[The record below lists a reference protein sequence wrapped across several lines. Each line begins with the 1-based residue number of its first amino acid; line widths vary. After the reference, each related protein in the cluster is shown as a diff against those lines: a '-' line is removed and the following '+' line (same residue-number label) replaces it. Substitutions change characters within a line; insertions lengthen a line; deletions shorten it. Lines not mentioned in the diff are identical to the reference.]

1 MTRIWFDMDGT
12 IADFYG
18 VDGWL
23 ESIKAGETRPYEVA
37 KGLGNLA
44 YIARLLK
51 KAQAKGHEVGI
62 ISWTAKVDLPA
73 FHKATETAK
82 RDWLARHLPSVKWNT
97 IKVVAY
103 GTDKKTAT
111 GGGILFD
118 DEEGNRKAWGEGAY
132 TPAEIIEVLKALTR

>member
-18 VDGWL
+18 VEGWL
-23 ESIKAGETRPYEVA
+23 KSIKAGETRPYEKA
-37 KGLGNLA
+37 KGLGNTA
-44 YIARLLK
+44 YIARLLNK
-51 KAQAKGHEVGI
+51 VQAKGCEVGI
-62 ISWTAKVDLPA
+62 ISWTARNGSVEYN
-73 FHKATETAK
+73 KAVETAK
-82 RDWLARHLPSVKWNT
+82 RIWLGKHFPSVKWNT

-118 DEEGNRKAWGEGAY
+118 DEEPNRKAWGKGAY
-132 TPAEIIEVLKALTR
+132 TPAEITEVLKALTR

>member
-18 VDGWL
+18 VAGWL
-23 ESIKAGETRPYEVA
+23 ESIKAGETRPYEKA
-37 KGLGNLA
+37 KGLGNTA
-44 YIARLLK
+44 HIARLLNK
-51 KAQAKGHEVGI
+51 VQALGYEVGI
-62 ISWTAKVDLPA
+62 ISWTARNGSVEYN
-73 FHKATETAK
+73 KAVETAK
-82 RDWLARHLPSVKWNT
+82 RVWLGKHFPSVKWDN

-132 TPAEIIEVLKALTR
+132 TPAEIAEVLKALTR

>member
-1 MTRIWFDMDGT
+1 MTRSWFDMDGT
-12 IADFYG
+12 IADFYE

-23 ESIKAGETRPYEVA
+23 ESIKAGETRPYEKA
-37 KGLGNLA
+37 KGLGNTA
-44 YIARLLK
+44 HIARLLNK
-51 KAQAKGHEVGI
+51 VKVLGYEVGI
-62 ISWTAKVDLPA
+62 ISWTARNGSVEYN
-73 FHKATETAK
+73 KAVETAK
-82 RDWLARHLPSVKWNT
+82 RVWLGKHFPSVKWDN

-118 DEEGNRKAWGEGAY
+118 DEEGNRKDWGEGAY